1 MDCEML
7 INSGGTAES
16 AAESVPTGSGELT
29 PDKPHKSGVRWNK
42 TYEEAP
48 SVKQEHPILH
58 GGEDVRSSD
67 CCTGCECHPV
77 TGPGCMVTNAYLPT
91 IHTESLNP
99 LPTVSFFEF
108 FVTLFGYGLAGLH

>member
-1 MDCEML
+1 ML

-58 GGEDVRSSD
+58 GREDVRTPRSVISSD
-67 CCTGCECHPV
+67 PDGRAAVAGQQFCTAHILNRICASSAA
-77 TGPGCMVTNAYLPT
+77 PG
-91 IHTESLNP
+91 ES
-99 LPTVSFFEF
+99 
-108 FVTLFGYGLAGLH
+108 